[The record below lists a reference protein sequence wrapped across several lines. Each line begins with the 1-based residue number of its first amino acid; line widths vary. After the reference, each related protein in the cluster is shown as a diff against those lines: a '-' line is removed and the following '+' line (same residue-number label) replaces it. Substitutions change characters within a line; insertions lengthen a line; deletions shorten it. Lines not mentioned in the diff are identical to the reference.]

1 MSVSSQKPTLQRSCL
16 EHLTLDQVA
25 EFHEEFTLFNRDS
38 GYTPVDDEGNEIVEF
53 PEYLAFRVQQ
63 LNREAEQ
70 AEKSRQALLE
80 AFKQVD
86 RSGRCRVPTAKL
98 SEVVAVIDG
107 VGATA
112 AEVAD
117 LLEEAD
123 VDDDDGLFAYGPFVD
138 KILSYGS

>member
-1 MSVSSQKPTLQRSCL
+1 M
-16 EHLTLDQVA
+16 
-25 EFHEEFTLFNRDS
+25 
-38 GYTPVDDEGNEIVEF
+38 
-53 PEYLAFRVQQ
+53 
-63 LNREAEQ
+63 
-70 AEKSRQALLE
+70 LE

-123 VDDDDGLFAYGPFVD
+123 VDDDGLFAYGPFVD